1 MNCHVIPQVCCEHTW
16 PVGQKRKNCH
26 IIPPVWNEHTCALRQ
41 KRNELPHYPTGLE
54 WTCVVF
60 QTEKNRTTT
69 GLEWTC
75 VVFQTEKKRTTTL
88 SHRSGVNM
96 CGLSD
101 RKEKNYHIIPQVWSE
116 HVWSFRQK
124 RKELPHYPTGL
135 EWTVVLFFSVWKT
148 THVHS
153 RPVG

>member
-1 MNCHVIPQVCCEHTW
+1 MQRKYVQFSWCKTIFSVLSMGHVCSLQTGGIMWWFISLLSERPYIPVWSEHVW
-16 PVGQKRKNCH
+16 SFRQKRK
-26 IIPPVWNEHTCALRQ
+26 
-41 KRNELPHYPTGLE
+41 ELPHYP
-54 WTCVVF
+54 
-60 QTEKNRTTT
+60 T

-101 RKEKNYHIIPQVWSE
+101 RKEKNYHIIPPVWSE

-124 RKELPHYPTGL
+124 RTELPFTPDR
-135 EWTVVLFFSVWKT
+135 WDNVVVLFFSVWKT